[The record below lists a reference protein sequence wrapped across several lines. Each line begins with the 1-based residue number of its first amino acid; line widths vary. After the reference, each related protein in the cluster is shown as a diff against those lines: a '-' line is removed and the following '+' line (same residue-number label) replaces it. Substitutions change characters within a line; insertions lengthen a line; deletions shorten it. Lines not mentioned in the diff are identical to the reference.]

1 MIDNCSSNPIG
12 ERGGK
17 IRSLELVCVTQRF
30 VPEGGG
36 GGEGREEGKEEAG
49 DLFLLKTFT
58 LPRKVSRH
66 CATVKLTT

>member
-1 MIDNCSSNPIG
+1 MLHRDLSQK
-12 ERGGK
+12 E
-17 IRSLELVCVTQRF
+17 
-30 VPEGGG
+30 G